1 MHNPRIY
8 IAIATFHPIIGGA
21 EKQALMQGRCLRA
34 RGIETTILTFHHE
47 SAWPQHEEVEGVPV
61 IRVAGCVLHERR
73 QLPRPLQKLFYMVAM
88 IIMGWAVW
96 RHRQYFDILHV
107 YHLNFM
113 ALPAAF
119 ACWLAHKPM
128 IAAVRSTGSGIST
141 HQSLLTGT
149 LDPGLP
155 FLRLPGRIKTD
166 NDLEDLERLG
176 RPIVYLTHTLLL
188 RIRAVIIVLSSRMKD
203 YPAAH
208 NFSLPD
214 IQLIPNGVDV
224 TRFHPLQLQA
234 LGDENRQTQGFPSVS
249 TPSTGQKAWTVVC
262 VARLSFEKGID
273 VLLHAWHLVH
283 IEAPQAHLLI
293 VGDGPLL
300 AQLQSMAQAL
310 DISGCI
316 TFAGTQHN
324 IPAQLYRG
332 SIAVL
337 PSRSEGM
344 PNAILEAMAC
354 GIPCVA
360 TRVSGS
366 EDLIQ
371 HGKNGLLV
379 DVYDYPAMAQAI
391 LTLLRDPERTR
402 IYGQAARLRI
412 EQAYSL
418 EHITDMYVAL
428 YQHIFQSRTLNNQRK
443 VTQQCVE

>member
-8 IAIATFHPIIGGA
+8 IAIATFHPLIGGA
-21 EKQALMQGRCLRA
+21 EKQALMQGRSLRA
-34 RGIETTILTFHHE
+34 RGIEATILTFHHD
-47 SAWPQHEEVEGVPV
+47 SSWPQYEEVEGVPV
-61 IRVAGCVLHERR
+61 IRVGGSVLHKRQ
-73 QLPRPLQKLFYMVAM
+73 QLPRLLQKLFYIVAM
-88 IIMGWAVW
+88 LIMGWSMW
-96 RHRQYFDILHV
+96 QRRQHFDILHI

-128 IAAVRSTGSGIST
+128 IAAIRSTGSGIST
-141 HQSLLTGT
+141 HQLLLAGS

-155 FLRLPGRIKTD
+155 FLRVPGRIKTD

-176 RPIVYLTHTLLL
+176 TPIVHLTHALLL
-188 RIRAVIIVLSSRMKD
+188 RIRAVIIVLSSRMRD

-208 NFSLPD
+208 NFSLPE
-214 IQLIPNGVDV
+214 IQLIPTGVDI
-224 TRFHPLQLQA
+224 THFHPQESENENGQSQA
-234 LGDENRQTQGFPSVS
+234 VPSVS

-262 VARLSFEKGID
+262 VARLNFEKGID

-293 VGDGPLL
+293 IGDGPLL
-300 AQLQSMAQAL
+300 SQLQCMAQAL

-316 TFAGTQHN
+316 TFAGTQHD

-379 DVYDYPAMAQAI
+379 DVYDYTAMAQAI
-391 LTLLRDPERTR
+391 LTLLRDPESVQE
-402 IYGQAARLRI
+402 YGRAARKHI

-428 YQHIFQSRTLNNQRK
+428 YQRVFSSRTLNNQSRK
-443 VTQQCVE
+443 VAQQCAE